1 MGKKTAAKSKRPR
14 LAAAAEES
22 GSQQPLPAGGGDPD
36 DLDQSISRLTDDLL
50 LEIVKLLPTAD
61 GCRSQILSSR
71 WRPLWPSTSPSY
83 KAMDYWGQEE
93 DRVAANLR
101 VHPGPIRRFSLRWF
115 RGAFEDHPGVNDLLR
130 QPVLDNLQVLE
141 LSYAPNCWAEPNL
154 PPPAVFRIYFSM
166 GDACC
171 NVDFPQLEQLTL
183 KHIHISEDALHA
195 FLSRCHVLQTL
206 VLHDNI
212 GYRCLQINSL
222 TLYKLGI
229 TDGHIRDTQSQEY
242 QDIWFEEVVIEH
254 ALLLER
260 LSLDDIIYHMKIRV
274 IHAPKL
280 KKLGYIYFGD
290 ATMVF
295 KGAELVSL
303 TNAIR
308 TVKILCLNTF
318 RNVDVVIGFL
328 QCFPCVEEL
337 DLVDIGGRIEN
348 AQRDV
353 SLECLDAHLKN
364 VQLKPYTGRRSQVQL
379 IRFFLA
385 NAKVLESMTFA
396 DIVYEPDAKWV
407 ASQHKKLM
415 LDNRASH
422 DAKFCFSKPYYLG

>member
-36 DLDQSISRLTDDLL
+36 DLDLISRLTDDLL

-61 GCRSQILSSR
+61 GFRSQILSSR

-83 KAMDYWGQEE
+83 KAVYYWGQAE

-101 VHPGPIRRFSLRWF
+101 AHPGPIRRFSLRWF
-115 RGAFEDHPGVNDLLR
+115 RGTFEDHPGVDDLLR
-130 QPVLDNLQVLE
+130 QHVLDNLQVLE
-141 LSYAPNCWAEPNL
+141 LSYAPNCWAEPNP
-154 PPPAVFRIYFSM
+154 PPPAVFRFSPTLRVLCISCDYGRIYFSM

-171 NVDFPQLEQLTL
+171 NIDFPQLEQLTL
-183 KHIHISEDALHA
+183 NSSSTSTSPRT
-195 FLSRCHVLQTL
+195 LSTPF
-206 VLHDNI
+206 
-212 GYRCLQINSL
+212 Y
-222 TLYKLGI
+222 
-229 TDGHIRDTQSQEY
+229 GHIRDTQSQEC

-254 ALLLER
+254 APLLEW

-280 KKLGYIYFGD
+280 MKLGYLYSGD

-308 TVKILCLNTF
+308 TVRILCLITVP
-318 RNVDVVIGFL
+318 NVDVVIGFL

-337 DLVDIGGRIEN
+337 DLVDIGGTIEN

-379 IRFFLA
+379 IRFFLS

-422 DAKFCFSKPYYLG
+422 DAKFCFSKPYYLGRIVSYAI